1 VQESTA
7 SLSAAINSSR
17 SAEKKKIAPSQPAPN
32 VNRIATTL
40 FNPLTLTGD
49 WLLSNRELIG
59 TGLNPPERKP
69 KLERRFFSAFL
80 MVLPQFGNHPVGNRD
95 LVGSIELARRSWM
108 FPGYR
113 SAPAVFQTD
122 SCHYRSPSSLVP
134 KSKSTRH

>member
-69 KLERRFFSAFL
+69 KLERRFL
-80 MVLPQFGNHPVGNRD
+80 VLF
-95 LVGSIELARRSWM
+95 
-108 FPGYR
+108 
-113 SAPAVFQTD
+113 
-122 SCHYRSPSSLVP
+122 
-134 KSKSTRH
+134 